1 MKDLIIK
8 DNLLEEWIKNVV
20 FKYCP
25 VVDDR
30 FDLLHTYKCP
40 EIDIDIFLDSNESS
54 ISFCFGSSILK
65 TSTPERAD
73 INRLI
78 SLKEIINLIDFL
90 IEDHEVVSLFDFKK
104 IQGNIFDGTYELLM
118 TFSINWSD
126 KSLQGLSVG
135 TINLKINFG
144 KDYKIAKD
152 YVIRILNRYK
162 SILEKSES
170 YRKVKQNYFSQIK
183 REYFKM
189 LGKQELLNFISEM
202 NETEIRN
209 LLFEIDNDIFE
220 CYFNNFNKSD
230 IVKDYR
236 RTNK

>member
-8 DNLLEEWIKNVV
+8 DNLLEEWIKNVL

-25 VVDDR
+25 IVDDR
-30 FDLLHTYKCP
+30 FDLLHTYKSP
-40 EIDIDIFLDSNESS
+40 EIDIDIFLDSNDSS
-54 ISFCFGSSILK
+54 ILFCFGNSSLK

-90 IEDHEVVSLFDFKK
+90 IEDHEVVSFFDFKK

-118 TFSINWSD
+118 KFSINWSD
-126 KSLQGLSVG
+126 KSLKGLSVG

-144 KDYKIAKD
+144 KDYKIVKD
-152 YVIRILNRYK
+152 YVITILNRYK

-170 YRKVKQNYFSQIK
+170 YRKLKQSYFSQIK

-189 LGKQELLNFISEM
+189 LGKQELLDFISEM

-220 CYFNNFNKSD
+220 YYFNSLNKND
-230 IVKDYR
+230 VGKEYK
-236 RTNK
+236 RTNN